1 MAESVINESAPL
13 ESDDTLNIKDI
24 LFQCLSKWFW
34 FVISLV
40 ICVGYTYW
48 NLLKLPDVYTRVAKV
63 QIKERGGQPYYY
75 GEFNMN
81 LFNAGSNLQDE
92 LAHMKSPDIIREV
105 VKRLRLDMNYSTKGR
120 FHDNVL
126 YGSNLPIN
134 AVIEGLDENASA
146 GFNVISDSKGNI
158 TLTDFSRANLPEDS
172 AKITVKAKLN
182 TPAKTPIGMV
192 TIMPTKI
199 YKPGEFDIRVN
210 RNGMKSTTGTYTGK
224 LQLAIDPD
232 ANSIVTLSSVD
243 VSPERAEDFLNMVL
257 TVYNQKWIDDK
268 NQIAVSTSKFID
280 ERLAVI
286 EKELGNV
293 DTDISSYKST
303 NLITDVEAASGMY
316 LNQANEAN
324 NEILRLNHQVYMARH
339 VRDYLTDPAR
349 KFELLPVNSGFES
362 ASMSTEIAA
371 YNSTMLK
378 RNTLISNTDASNPI
392 IVEMDDNLDKM
403 RRSLITSI
411 DNALLSLN
419 AQIKTQQQ
427 TQGRAVSQIA
437 SNPQQAKYLLTVE
450 RQQKVKEALYLF
462 LLQKREDN
470 ELSQAFT
477 AYNTRLVSSPAGS
490 MAPSGPYRTRSLM
503 ISFFVGLA
511 IPLVIIFLM
520 DFLNSKV
527 RGRLDIEKLSAPF
540 LGEIPQAKGI
550 SKNSL
555 LKKLTRK
562 KKEEGDATASIL
574 IRKGNRNIINE
585 AFRVLR
591 TNLDLVMSK
600 SPTHNVIDITSFNP
614 GSGKSFITMNL
625 SVAIAIRDKRVLVID
640 GDLRHASLSKYV
652 GSPKRGITD
661 YLAGRTD
668 DLQSLLVQLPEY
680 PTLDVLPVGKIP
692 PNPTELLEDPRLHQL
707 LESLRTQYSY
717 IFIDCPPIDV
727 VADTQIIERQ
737 SDRTIFVI
745 RAGLLERAMITDL
758 ENIYRTK
765 RLKNL
770 SIVLNGT
777 EATDSRYGY
786 KYSYKYGYY
795 GYGGSSYY
803 SSES

>member
-13 ESDDTLNIKDI
+13 ETDDTLNIKDI
-24 LFQCLSKWFW
+24 LYQCLAKWYW

-63 QIKERGGQPYYY
+63 QIKERGGQPYYG

-81 LFNAGSNLQDE
+81 LFNASTNLQDE
-92 LAHMKSPDIIREV
+92 LAHMKSPDMIREV
-105 VKRLRLDMNYSTKGR
+105 VNRLRLDMNYSTKGR

-134 AVIEGLDENASA
+134 AVIEGLGEDSYV
-146 GFNVISDSKGNI
+146 GFNVISDAKGNL
-158 TLTDFSRANLPEDS
+158 TLTDFSRAGLPEDS
-172 AKITVKAKLN
+172 VGIKVKAKLN
-182 TPAKTPIGMV
+182 SPAKTPVGNV
-192 TIMPTKI
+192 TIMPTSA
-199 YKPGEFDIRVN
+199 YHPGAFDIRVN
-210 RNGMKSTTGTYTGK
+210 RNGLKGTTGAYTGK
-224 LQLAIDPD
+224 LNLEIDPN
-232 ANSIVTLSSVD
+232 AVSIVNLSCVD
-243 VSPERAEDFLNMVL
+243 LSPERAEDFLNMVL
-257 TVYNQKWIDDK
+257 TVYNQKWVDDK
-268 NQIAVSTSKFID
+268 NKIAVSTSKFID

-293 DTDISSYKST
+293 DTDISSFKSS
-303 NLITDVEAASGMY
+303 NLITDVDAASGMY
-316 LNQANEAN
+316 LSQANEAN

-371 YNSTMLK
+371 YNATMLK
-378 RNTLISNTDASNPI
+378 RNTLISNTDESNPI
-392 IVEMDDNLDKM
+392 IVDMDDNLDKM

-427 TQGRAVSQIA
+427 TEGRAVSQIA

-477 AYNTRLVSSPAGS
+477 AYNTRLVSSPSGS

-540 LGEIPQAKGI
+540 LGEIPQAKGVGRKSWF
-550 SKNSL
+550 SKF
-555 LKKLTRK
+555 LKKKDPEDKIAET
-562 KKEEGDATASIL
+562 IL

-625 SVAIAIRDKRVLVID
+625 AVAIAIREKHVLVID

-652 GSPKRGITD
+652 GSPKHGITD
-661 YLAGRTD
+661 FLSGRTD
-668 DLQSLLVQLPEY
+668 DVRSLMVQMPEY
-680 PTLDVLPVGKIP
+680 PTLDILPVGKIP

-707 LESLRTQYSY
+707 LESVRTQYAY
-717 IFIDCPPIDV
+717 VFIDCPPVDV

-777 EATDSRYGY
+777 EATDNRYGY
-786 KYSYKYGYY
+786 KYGYKYGYY
-795 GYGGSSYY
+795 GFGGSSYY
-803 SSES
+803 TSES